1 MSSPSGRSLFKR
13 HRVLLLAIALAVKA
27 AYIAIA
33 VVEIKQPETP
43 GWFNIQSGD
52 TAGYL
57 DPIESVLDG
66 GSYTPDYRM
75 PGVGAP
81 YWILRQFLDVPSS
94 RDAVVVLQWLLSALS
109 VYLLGLL
116 ATRISGSERTGLA
129 VYVLFLLSAYA
140 SWYDAYLSS
149 DSFSTSI
156 IIIGAYLLQRA
167 VDRTDLWTLA
177 LAGAALTWLIFLRPV
192 YAALLPVA
200 IVLLYR
206 HAKWPRP
213 TMALLVFIL
222 PFALTDSWWAL
233 RNWRANHT
241 FSPLTNQGL
250 MPTDL
255 MSGVTGHAMS
265 FLQCYGG
272 FYIWWDPGAEIRWYG
287 IWKGGA
293 GLDDEGRRASPP
305 PDYAIVPGYTLDS
318 LYILSERVRSLR
330 DRAPADSLAELARIN
345 AKFDHYAEL
354 YKQQAPFNY
363 HVMSRL
369 RMLRNQVRQH
379 GAESII
385 VRPFSE
391 LPWWLKLFK
400 ASQSFFYL
408 FAYTTGTVAVVI
420 LLWNWKKAPTLLHLW
435 TPMVVAFT
443 TLIYPIVLR
452 MCEWRYMVHQ
462 FPMALMLGVCLL
474 ASLATRLRA
483 QRSQAVVR

>member
-1 MSSPSGRSLFKR
+1 MSSASGRSLLKR
-13 HRVLLLAIALAVKA
+13 HRVLLIAIALAVKA
-27 AYIAIA
+27 AFIAIA
-33 VVEIKQPETP
+33 VSENKLPEMP
-43 GWFNIQSGD
+43 GRFNIQTGD

-57 DPIESVLDG
+57 DPIESVLAG

-81 YWILRQFLDVPSS
+81 YWILRQFLDVPTS
-94 RDAVVVLQWLLSALS
+94 RDAIVVLQWLLSALS
-109 VYLLGLL
+109 VYLLGLMAERL
-116 ATRISGSERTGLA
+116 SGSERIGLL
-129 VYVLFLLSAYA
+129 VYGLFLLSAYS
-140 SWYDAYLSS
+140 SWYDANLSS

-167 VDRTDLWTLA
+167 VDRLDNGLLL
-177 LAGAALTWLIFLRPV
+177 LAGTALTWLVFMRPV
-192 YAALLPVA
+192 YAAMIPIAL
-200 IVLLYR
+200 VLVLV
-206 HAKWPRP
+206 HTKWPRP
-213 TMALLVFIL
+213 MVAAFAFLL
-222 PFALTDSWWAL
+222 PFALADGWWTV

-241 FSPLTNQGL
+241 LSPLTNQGL
-250 MPTDL
+250 MPAELTN
-255 MSGVTGHAMS
+255 GVAGHAMS

-287 IWKGGA
+287 VWKGGA
-293 GLDDEGRRASPP
+293 TLDDEGRNATPP
-305 PDYAIVPGYTLDS
+305 PDHAIVPGYTRDS
-318 LYILSERVRSLR
+318 LFALSERVRALGALS
-330 DRAPADSLAELARIN
+330 PTDSLTELTRIN
-345 AKFDHYAEL
+345 AKFDQYAVL

-400 ASQSFFYL
+400 ISQSFYYL

-420 LLWNWKKAPTLLHLW
+420 LLWNWRKAPTLLHLW
-435 TPMVVAFT
+435 TPLVVAFT

-462 FPMALMLGVCLL
+462 FPFALMLGTCM
-474 ASLATRLRA
+474 LATLFEQ
-483 QRSQAVVR
+483 QRKVRSLPTEQ